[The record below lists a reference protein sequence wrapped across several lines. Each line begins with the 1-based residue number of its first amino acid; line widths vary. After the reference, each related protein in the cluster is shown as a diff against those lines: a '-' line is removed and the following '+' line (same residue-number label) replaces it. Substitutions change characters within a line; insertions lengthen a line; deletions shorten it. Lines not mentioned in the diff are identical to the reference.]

1 MTDPIKT
8 CQIDSATF
16 EATVTDNPEEGGEP
30 IALETGVWHLRVSVT
45 IGEYSYSSTHPI
57 EGAADMDTDALTA
70 AVLALY

>member
-1 MTDPIKT
+1 MSDSIKT

-16 EATVTDNPEEGGEP
+16 EPTVIDNPEEGGEP
-30 IALETGVWHLRVSVT
+30 VALETGVWHLRVSVT
-45 IGEYSYSSTHPI
+45 IGEFHYSSTHRI